1 MENSLTLQRLRWQE
15 EITARKESSMNRI
28 TPIMIRSLVI
38 LILLAAAPTGS
49 GAASRYTSL
58 LKAREGKQKL
68 TELARMEERRT
79 IDLERLAQLA
89 RDRNPSIRLR
99 CAEILGRIGDPA
111 GVPLLEQLAGDP
123 DETIAES
130 AIFSLGLVGDESCV
144 PPLRAVLSGTGLQK
158 KNRALEALG
167 ATKQR
172 ETAPDIAAYLSN
184 FNSALRSTAAFAL
197 YTLGDSTAARL
208 CATAV
213 FDPDPKVIAMVVHT
227 MGRLGYNEYEKRI
240 IELLEHEDM
249 AVRMRSAEA
258 LGRLKSKRAIND
270 LYTLT
275 GDNDRMTALK
285 AAEALTRIGDK
296 KCSRALEELLET
308 DDNYMKTIALEGLAS
323 IGRKQSYDLVVP
335 LLQSGSLM
343 VRLAALEAA
352 GSTGKSDA
360 REHLLSAYHNGNPL
374 ERMAALKGLGSASDK
389 QDLDLLCSVL
399 TREDDPLARE
409 GAAAGLG
416 AWEKNKELFE
426 SQGNGKRPVDAL
438 LAAGRG
444 EDWVVASIA
453 IESLAKIGSEETMN
467 DLVTLYPKEGNRT
480 DNDRKIAVLQ
490 AMQTLGKRKPVQKE
504 AVPQL
509 LSFLNEAS
517 RDPDPRVG
525 EMACETAALYGG
537 SLTPQPNGSW
547 ARGELP
553 WGDPALP
560 MGERRIRI
568 ATERGDIDILLYGD
582 DAPNIVKSVITLAG
596 KGFYDGLTFH
606 RVVPGFVIQGGC
618 PRGDGWGDAG
628 YFLRSQFNMHRYDRG
643 VVGMA
648 HGGEDTPGS
657 QFFITQT
664 PQPHLNGRYT
674 VIGRVTKGM
683 DVVDR
688 IERGDEFRII
698 VIE

>member
-1 MENSLTLQRLRWQE
+1 MNKITSITVSL
-15 EITARKESSMNRI
+15 
-28 TPIMIRSLVI
+28 LVI
-38 LILLAAAPTGS
+38 FILLAFDSSVS
-49 GAASRYTSL
+49 GAVSRYTSL
-58 LKAREGKQKL
+58 LKTREGTNKL
-68 TELARMEERRT
+68 VELAGMEERRT

-99 CAEILGRIGDPA
+99 CAEVLGRVGDPA
-111 GVPLLEQLAGDP
+111 GVPLLEQLTGDR
-123 DETIAES
+123 DDTVAES

-144 PPLRAVLSGTGLQK
+144 PPLRDVLAGTGLRK
-158 KNRALEALG
+158 KIRALEALG

-172 ETAPDIAAYLSN
+172 DTAPDIAAYLSN
-184 FNSALRSTAAFAL
+184 FNSALRSTAAFSL
-197 YTLGDSTAARL
+197 YTLGDSTAAAL

-213 FDPDPKVIAMVVHT
+213 FDPDPKVIAMVVYT
-227 MGRLGYNEYEKRI
+227 MGRLGYDGYEKNI
-240 IELLEHEDM
+240 IELLEHEDRS
-249 AVRMRSAEA
+249 VRMRSAEA
-258 LGRLKSKRAIND
+258 LGRLGSKGAINE
-270 LYTLT
+270 LYTLA
-275 GDNDRMTALK
+275 GDEDRMTALK
-285 AAEALTRIGDK
+285 AAEALVRIGDK
-296 KCSRALEELLET
+296 KCSRALEELLGA

-323 IGRKQSYDLVVP
+323 IGRKQSYDVVVP

-352 GSTGKSDA
+352 GSTGGSDA
-360 REHLLSAYHNGNPL
+360 REHLLSAYHNGNPP
-374 ERMAALKGLGSASDK
+374 ERMAALKGLGFASDK

-416 AWEKNKELFE
+416 TWKKDKELFQ
-426 SQGNGKRPVDAL
+426 SQANGKKPVDAL

-453 IESLAKIGSEETMN
+453 IESLGRIGSEETMN
-467 DLVTLYPKEGNRT
+467 DLMTLYPKEGNRT
-480 DNDRKIAVLQ
+480 DSDRKIAVLQ

-504 AVPQL
+504 AVPPL
-509 LSFLNEAS
+509 LSFLSDAS

-525 EMACETAALYGG
+525 ETARATAALYGG
-537 SLTPQPNGSW
+537 SLKPQPNGSW
-547 ARGELP
+547 ARGGLP
-553 WGDPALP
+553 WRDPALP

-568 ATERGDIDILLYGD
+568 ETKRGDIDIVLYGD

-596 KGFYDGLTFH
+596 RGFYDGLTFH

-628 YFLRSQFNMHRYDRG
+628 YFLRSQFNTHRYDRG

-674 VIGRVTKGM
+674 IIGRVTKGM
-683 DVVDR
+683 DVVDL
-688 IERGDEFRII
+688 IERGDEFRIV
-698 VIE
+698 VID

>member
-1 MENSLTLQRLRWQE
+1 M
-15 EITARKESSMNRI
+15 KRI
-28 TPIMIRSLVI
+28 APIMASLLVI
-38 LILLAAAPTGS
+38 LVLIASSPPVG
-49 GAASRYTSL
+49 GAASRYASL
-58 LKAREGKQKL
+58 LKTGEGTSKL
-68 TELARMEERRT
+68 AELARMEELKR

-89 RDRNPSIRLR
+89 RDKNPSIRLR
-99 CAEILGRIGDPA
+99 CAEVLGRVGDPS
-111 GVPLLEQLAGDP
+111 GVPLLEQLTGDR
-123 DETIAES
+123 DDTVAES

-144 PPLRAVLSGTGLQK
+144 TPLRNVLAGTGLRK
-158 KNRALEALG
+158 KIRALEALG

-197 YTLGDSTAARL
+197 YTLGDSTAADL

-213 FDPDPKVIAMVVHT
+213 FDPDPKVIAMVVYT
-227 MGRLGYNEYEKRI
+227 MGRLGYNGYEKRI
-240 IELLEHEDM
+240 IELLEHEDTS
-249 AVRMRSAEA
+249 VRIRSAEA
-258 LGRLKSKRAIND
+258 LGRLGSKRAINE
-270 LYTLT
+270 LYALT
-275 GDNDRMTALK
+275 GDRDRMTALK
-285 AAEALTRIGDK
+285 AAEALARIGDK
-296 KCSRALEELLET
+296 KCSRALEELLGT
-308 DDNYMKTIALEGLAS
+308 DDNYMKTIALEGLTS
-323 IGRKQSYDLVVP
+323 IGRKQSYDLVLP

-352 GSTGKSDA
+352 GSTGGSDA
-360 REHLLSAYHNGNPL
+360 REHLLSAFRNGNPL
-374 ERMAALKGLGSASDK
+374 ERMAALEGLGSASDK

-399 TREDDPLARE
+399 AREDDPLARE

-416 AWEKNKELFE
+416 AWKKDKELFE
-426 SQGNGKRPVDAL
+426 SQASGKRPVDAL

-453 IESLAKIGSEETMN
+453 IESLGRIGSEETMN
-467 DLVTLYPKEGNRT
+467 DLMTLYPEQGNRT
-480 DNDRKIAVLQ
+480 DSDRKIAVLQ

-504 AVPQL
+504 AVPAL
-509 LSFLNEAS
+509 LTFLGDAS

-525 EMACETAALYGG
+525 ETARATAALYGG
-537 SLTPQPNGSW
+537 SLEPRPEGAW

-553 WGDPALP
+553 WSDPALP

-568 ATERGDIDILLYGD
+568 ETERGNIDIVLYGD
-582 DAPNIVKSVITLAG
+582 DAPNAVKSIITLAG
-596 KGFYDGLTFH
+596 RGFYDGLTFH

-628 YFLRSQFNMHRYDRG
+628 YFLRSQFNTHRYDRG

-674 VIGRVTKGM
+674 IVGRVTKGM

-688 IERGDEFRII
+688 IERGDEFRI
-698 VIE
+698 VVTD